1 MPYNSFFSVF
11 KSSWTLLCA
20 LLFLISDIAEYPP
33 RENYYEET
41 SVQSFA
47 LTDALVRA
55 QGVTNDGESYY
66 FSSNYFLIKT
76 ELDGETVIARNLM
89 AIPLELQMLGCKHIG
104 CITYYDGKI
113 YAPIEDSKVFEHL
126 YIGVYDAETLKLI
139 EYYPLPLELQ
149 ENGAPWCVADPEK
162 GYLYTARRDHIV
174 DINVFDIN
182 TMEFIKQ
189 IHLQDSVH
197 KVQGGEMY
205 EGILYLSV
213 SREEQAVFA
222 VNLETGQVQK
232 AFARNLHEDS
242 EGEGITI
249 LPTEDGALF
258 HVLDIGAI
266 YVVAHFRHYAFDVN
280 SLVWSNAPDA

>member
-1 MPYNSFFSVF
+1 MVNSIFTVI
-11 KSSWTLLCA
+11 KSYTALLFA
-20 LLFLISDIAEYPP
+20 ILFLISDACEYPP
-33 RENYYEET
+33 RENFYEPVRT
-41 SVQSFA
+41 QYFA

-55 QGVTNDGESYY
+55 QGVTTDGESYY

-76 ELDGETVIARNLM
+76 NLDGETVTARNM
-89 AIPLELQMLGCKHIG
+89 TAIPLELQKLGCKHIG
-104 CITYYDGKI
+104 GITYYEGKI

-126 YIGVYDAETLKLI
+126 YIGVYDAETLKMLNF
-139 EYYPLPLELQ
+139 YPLATELQ
-149 ENGAPWCVADPEK
+149 ENGVPWCVADPEN

-182 TMEFIKQ
+182 TMEYLRQ
-189 IHLQDSVH
+189 IHLNDSVH

-205 EGILYLSV
+205 QGILYLSV

-232 AFARNLHEDS
+232 AFARNLDENS
-242 EGEGITI
+242 EGEGMTI

-258 HVLDIGAI
+258 HILDIGSI
-266 YVVAHFRHYAFDVN
+266 FVVAHFRHYAFDVD
-280 SLVWSNAPDA
+280 SLVWD